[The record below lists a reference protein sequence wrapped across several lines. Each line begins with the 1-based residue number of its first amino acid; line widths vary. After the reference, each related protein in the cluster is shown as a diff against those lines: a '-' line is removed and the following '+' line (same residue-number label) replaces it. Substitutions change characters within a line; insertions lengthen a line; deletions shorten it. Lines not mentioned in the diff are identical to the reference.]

1 MDLNATL
8 VPDIICT
15 SIFLLGYSTTGSL
28 HWCDTPE
35 MMVVID
41 LRSYYSTLTIHE
53 DRHSVA
59 DDKDKLLLGITG
71 PALDN
76 VLS

>member
-1 MDLNATL
+1 
-8 VPDIICT
+8 
-15 SIFLLGYSTTGSL
+15 
-28 HWCDTPE
+28 

-59 DDKDKLLLGITG
+59 DDKNKLLLGITR